1 MFKSNTKLVI
11 GMVVLY
17 FALAVSLKLNLGVAP
32 NDALMKILSN
42 ILSIEVGSISIIVS
56 LLYLLIAFI
65 IYGKKFPKKEFLQ
78 IVFIIS
84 SGFLLNFFTYNLLKD
99 FYIEKLYIRI
109 IIYIIAVIFKV
120 IGVLLIINSN
130 IMKTA
135 LETLC
140 QAIADKVNKNMPFI
154 RQMVDIIYIVVI
166 IILEFVIKDYSFIS
180 IGTLLDLVLFS
191 QLLKLFNKIK
201 FRNLIKQ
208 RRKENEI

>member
-1 MFKSNTKLVI
+1 MFKSITKLVI

-166 IILEFVIKDYSFIS
+166 IIL
-180 IGTLLDLVLFS
+180 GT
-191 QLLKLFNKIK
+191 
-201 FRNLIKQ
+201 
-208 RRKENEI
+208 